1 MTHLSNWREESDLFE
16 VVTGKM
22 TDEKALKKV
31 DEKKGIKNKVVI
43 NPKLTEAIKE
53 LGGELI
59 EATEEDENGDTVD
72 PRKEAEKKSEEQKKK
87 QIENK
92 QKRAQMIKK
101 QVLMKK
107 LIAVRQGSEDIVAG
121 YKPEG
126 EVIEG
131 YAKPKI
137 PEKLVAKVRVKKS
150 AKVQG
155 KDVKESS
162 AVLDANTKLQKK
174 DDRKKKEA
182 ELRRL
187 LNHAIAMKKGRAESV
202 EPEGDIVEGDVHS
215 GQGEKIQKRTLEWM
229 KKKGK
234 KGAPGLDAMKAR
246 TAEHKAKRGV
256 KEDWKPEIEH
266 SKLGDAKK
274 KADKKRESS
283 LPPHLQG
290 DAIGKMKKAFATE
303 AVKGQDREARK
314 EMAAERR
321 TKGNPFKKEG
331 DPSKRLTA
339 AQGRRSVKPVNYR
352 KEEVIAEKDL
362 NAAERRA
369 LPNKDFAL
377 PGKGKGPEGK
387 QAGSYPI
394 PDEKHARSALSLV
407 AQHGTPEEKATVR
420 AKVKKKFPNID
431 VNEGLGASM
440 AVTAGLNAVGNIAK
454 AYGASQAAK
463 GAIVGGALSGAGA
476 LGGGVLNYMASR
488 NNNKK
493 KDDVKPKKTEQKK
506 KEVKEGVMKMVKKVM
521 TKKKPE
527 KKAEKAM
534 DAGARAKRLL
544 ARQVHAKYVSG
555 STDIVP
561 DDIREADDKAYK
573 YVVAQ
578 LKKKYGDDAVL
589 TKGQKPK
596 PPTAAQQKKNA
607 EIRAK
612 RAKEDHRDPTEKASD
627 GRYSDR
633 YSNRGS
639 D

>member
-174 DDRKKKEA
+174 DERKKKEA

-202 EPEGDIVEGDVHS
+202 EPEGQVVSEKVKGQDTELRKMAALDRAAGIDKRLSPKAGRRSVKPVNYRKEEVVTERLGGKGYKSYTSLTGKKVSGDWEDSDRGAGNKAKKRAGGKVEKKSPTYLAHVHNKEEVVHEGDYHS
-215 GQGEKIQKRTLEWM
+215 GQGEKIQKRTKKWM
-229 KKKGK
+229 DKKGQ

-256 KEDWKPEIEH
+256 KE
-266 SKLGDAKK
+266 
-274 KADKKRESS
+274 
-283 LPPHLQG
+283 
-290 DAIGKMKKAFATE
+290 
-303 AVKGQDREARK
+303 
-314 EMAAERR
+314 
-321 TKGNPFKKEG
+321 
-331 DPSKRLTA
+331 
-339 AQGRRSVKPVNYR
+339 
-352 KEEVIAEKDL
+352 EVVD
-362 NAAERRA
+362 
-369 LPNKDFAL
+369 
-377 PGKGKGPEGK
+377 
-387 QAGSYPI
+387 
-394 PDEKHARSALSLV
+394 
-407 AQHGTPEEKATVR
+407 
-420 AKVKKKFPNID
+420 
-431 VNEGLGASM
+431 EGLGA
-440 AVTAGLNAVGNIAK
+440 AYAVGGVSNAIASVAK

-463 GAIVGGALSGAGA
+463 GAIIGGALSGGGAVVGGA
-476 LGGGVLNYMASR
+476 LNYAASR
-488 NNNKK
+488 NKDKNKK
-493 KDDVKPKKTEQKK
+493 SESKK
-506 KEVKEGVMKMVKKVM
+506 KKMKE
-521 TKKKPE
+521 
-527 KKAEKAM
+527 
-534 DAGARAKRLL
+534 
-544 ARQVHAKYVSG
+544 
-555 STDIVP
+555 
-561 DDIREADDKAYK
+561 DKAFNF
-573 YVVAQ
+573 VVDKLRKQ
-578 LKKKYGDDAVL
+578 YGKDAVL

-596 PPTAAQQKKNA
+596 PPTAKQKA
-607 EIRAK
+607 EYAAHKAK
-612 RAKEDHRDPTEKASD
+612 LAKQDHRDPTEKASD